1 MSLKDLI
8 HSKKQENQSCKAKQ
22 ERKSQGLS
30 SEQRQAFALEMSW
43 GYGMLPPCG
52 FPEGIWHLY

>member
-1 MSLKDLI
+1 MSFKDLI
-8 HSKKQENQSCKAKQ
+8 HGNQKKAQRQ
-22 ERKSQGLS
+22 KSQEDHTSAGLTP
-30 SEQRQAFALEMSW
+30 EQLQELAMEMSW

>member
-1 MSLKDLI
+1 MSFKELI
-8 HSKKQENQSCKAKQ
+8 HSKKQDKHGEQSQDA
-22 ERKSQGLS
+22 RKNPGLS
-30 SEQRQAFALEMSW
+30 SEELHELALEMSW